1 MRTKQTTTAGQRLA
15 LIIAALIA
23 VVLLADVAL
32 GLILGSIGFPTN
44 WLAGIVYTAL
54 AVQIIRRFPL
64 HAVGWLF
71 MAVGFFASV
80 MSAFAILDGLES
92 QISSEVVNGL
102 VDWVGHLAYLPIYF
116 IPMTLVLQ
124 FFPDGHLPSRRWW
137 PVTATSIL
145 TLLAFWV
152 FNGLSPWPIESGGI
166 LDTYN
171 PLAIPGAEP
180 ILAVIGAISA
190 PLFVFSILGSLAA
203 VLTRLRRSEGIEQAQ
218 LKWLVYTAV
227 VVLMT
232 MLFTFLV
239 LGFENQLSSALFLA
253 LPLLLALTMGIAILR
268 YRLFDIDF
276 IIRRTLQY
284 GLLTGILVGIYFGLV
299 ITLQA
304 LVTAAG
310 GQRSEIFIV
319 LSTLII
325 AALFNVLRR
334 RIQDVIDRRFY
345 RSKYDAEQALARFAA
360 AARDEVDLEA
370 LTAALLATVNET
382 MRPERLSLW
391 LKEQEHHK
399 QENQR

>member
-203 VLTRLRRSEGIEQAQ
+203 VLTRLRRSEGIEKAQ

-391 LKEQEHHK
+391 LKEHEHHK